1 MKLLLPVFFTLIC
14 HNALVKVYIHTITR
28 VITSI
33 ETHTPLTIVFYYIV
47 TPLELNLSKDSILIQ
62 NALLILHS

>member
-14 HNALVKVYIHTITR
+14 HNPLVEVYIHSITR

-47 TPLELNLSKDSILIQ
+47 ATLELNLC
-62 NALLILHS
+62 

>member
-28 VITSI
+28 VIT
-33 ETHTPLTIVFYYIV
+33 YYRDAHA
-47 TPLELNLSKDSILIQ
+47 TYHHIL
-62 NALLILHS
+62 LYRSDP